1 MPITRSAR
9 WPALIRFACL
19 AVAAVAL
26 SGCVVVPAYRV
37 HPYHYY

>member
-1 MPITRSAR
+1 MHIAPSAR
-9 WPALIRFACL
+9 WSLLARFACL
-19 AVAAVAL
+19 AVAAVVL